1 MFMWTENIKEG
12 DRYDIPPYTYKFEID
27 TDENELLKVLED
39 VARGINMRFGG
50 NEFAKIY
57 GEMKTENGIANWK
70 LTTKDRMVAGFL
82 EIACE
87 ICKDRSDQN
96 RETQRHV
103 KGDPAG
109 EVTIEVKTD
118 GLDAALAT
126 AEKLVSSLEKAKK
139 LIDYLTDRTEPRDE

>member
-12 DRYDIPPYTYKFEID
+12 DRYNIPPYTYKFEID
-27 TDENELLKVLED
+27 TDEKELLED
-39 VARGINMRFGG
+39 LKHVVFGMAERFG

-57 GEMKTENGIANWK
+57 GEMKTENGIENWK

-96 RETQRHV
+96 RETKRHA
-103 KGDPAG
+103 KGNPAG
-109 EVTIEVKTD
+109 EVTIEVKTEGID
-118 GLDAALAT
+118 ET
-126 AEKLVSSLEKAKK
+126 LEKAKA
-139 LIDYLTDRTEPRDE
+139 LRRELEAARELADELDKRLNAFKH

>member
-12 DRYDIPPYTYKFEID
+12 SKFDIPPYTYKFEID
-27 TDENELLKVLED
+27 TDEKELLED
-39 VARGINMRFGG
+39 LKHVVFGMSERFG
-50 NEFAKIY
+50 NEFAEIY

-109 EVTIEVKTD
+109 EVTIEVKTE
-118 GLDAALAT
+118 GLDET
-126 AEKLVSSLEKAKK
+126 LEKAKA
-139 LIDYLTDRTEPRDE
+139 LRRELEAARELADELDKRLNAFKH

>member
-27 TDENELLKVLED
+27 TDEKELLED
-39 VARGINMRFGG
+39 LKHVVFGMAERFG
-50 NEFAKIY
+50 NEFARIY

-70 LTTKDRMVAGFL
+70 LTTNDRMVAGFL

-96 RETQRHV
+96 RETKRHA
-103 KGDPAG
+103 KGNPAG
-109 EVTIEVKTD
+109 EVTIEVKTEGID
-118 GLDAALAT
+118 ET
-126 AEKLVSSLEKAKK
+126 LEKAKA
-139 LIDYLTDRTEPRDE
+139 LRRELEAARELADELDKRLNAFKH

>member
-12 DRYDIPPYTYKFEID
+12 ARYDIPPYTYKFEID
-27 TDENELLKVLED
+27 TDEKELLED
-39 VARGINMRFGG
+39 LKHVVFGMAERFG

-57 GEMKTENGIANWK
+57 GEMKTENGITNWK

-109 EVTIEVKTD
+109 EVTIEVKTE
-118 GLDAALAT
+118 GLDET
-126 AEKLVSSLEKAKK
+126 LEKAKA
-139 LIDYLTDRTEPRDE
+139 LRRELEAARELADELDKHLNAFKH

>member
-12 DRYDIPPYTYKFEID
+12 SKFDIPPYTYKFEID
-27 TDENELLKVLED
+27 TDEKELLED
-39 VARGINMRFGG
+39 LKHVVFGMSERFG

-57 GEMKTENGIANWK
+57 GEMKTENGTTNWK

-109 EVTIEVKTD
+109 EVTIEVKTEGID
-118 GLDAALAT
+118 ET
-126 AEKLVSSLEKAKK
+126 LEKAKA
-139 LIDYLTDRTEPRDE
+139 LRRELEAARELADELDKRLNAFKH

>member
-1 MFMWTENIKEG
+1 MFMWTENIKDG
-12 DRYDIPPYTYKFEID
+12 GQYDIPPYTYKFEID
-27 TDENELLKVLED
+27 TDEKELLED
-39 VARGINMRFGG
+39 LKHVVFGMSERFG

-57 GEMKTENGIANWK
+57 GEMKTENGITNWK

-96 RETQRHV
+96 RETQRHA
-103 KGDPAG
+103 KGNPAG
-109 EVTIEVKTD
+109 EFTIEVKTE

-126 AEKLVSSLEKAKK
+126 AEKLVSSLEKAEK
-139 LIDYLTDRTEPRDE
+139 LIDYLIERTEPRNE

>member
-12 DRYDIPPYTYKFEID
+12 GQYDIPPYTYKFEID
-27 TDENELLKVLED
+27 TDEKELLED
-39 VARGINMRFGG
+39 LKHVVFGMAERFG

-96 RETQRHV
+96 RETKRHA
-103 KGDPAG
+103 KGNPAG
-109 EVTIEVKTD
+109 EVTIEVKTE

-139 LIDYLTDRTEPRDE
+139 LIDYLTDGTEPRDE

>member
-27 TDENELLKVLED
+27 TDEKELLED
-39 VARGINMRFGG
+39 LKHVVFGMAERFG

-57 GEMKTENGIANWK
+57 GEMKTENGITNWK

-87 ICKDRSDQN
+87 ICKDRSDKN
-96 RETQRHV
+96 RETKRQV
-103 KGDPAG
+103 KVYPAG
-109 EVTIEVKTD
+109 EFTVEVKAE
-118 GLDAALAT
+118 GLDET
-126 AEKLVSSLEKAKK
+126 MEKAKAMCRE
-139 LIDYLTDRTEPRDE
+139 LEAARELADELDKRLNAFKH

>member
-12 DRYDIPPYTYKFEID
+12 ARYDIPPYTYKFEID
-27 TDENELLKVLED
+27 TDEKELLED
-39 VARGINMRFGG
+39 LKHVVFGMSERFG

-96 RETQRHV
+96 RETKRHA
-103 KGDPAG
+103 KGNPAG
-109 EVTIEVKTD
+109 EVTIEVKTE
-118 GLDAALAT
+118 GLDEAREKVKALCCELEAAGELA
-126 AEKLVSSLEKAKK
+126 
-139 LIDYLTDRTEPRDE
+139 DELDKRLNAFKH

>member
-12 DRYDIPPYTYKFEID
+12 ARYDIPPYTYKFEID
-27 TDENELLKVLED
+27 TDEKELLED
-39 VARGINMRFGG
+39 LKHVVFGMSERFG

-109 EVTIEVKTD
+109 EVTIEVKTEGID
-118 GLDAALAT
+118 ET
-126 AEKLVSSLEKAKK
+126 LEKAKA
-139 LIDYLTDRTEPRDE
+139 LRRELEAARELADELDKRLNAFKH

>member
-12 DRYDIPPYTYKFEID
+12 SKFDIPPYTYKFEID
-27 TDENELLKVLED
+27 TDEKELLED
-39 VARGINMRFGG
+39 LKHVVFGMSERFG

-57 GEMKTENGIANWK
+57 GEMKTENGITNWK

-96 RETQRHV
+96 RETKRHA
-103 KGDPAG
+103 KGNPAG
-109 EVTIEVKTD
+109 EVTIEVKTEGID
-118 GLDAALAT
+118 ET
-126 AEKLVSSLEKAKK
+126 LEKAKA
-139 LIDYLTDRTEPRDE
+139 LRRELEAARELADELDKRLNAFKH

>member
-27 TDENELLKVLED
+27 TDEKELLED
-39 VARGINMRFGG
+39 LKHVVFGMAERFG

-57 GEMKTENGIANWK
+57 GEMKTENGIANWN

-96 RETQRHV
+96 RETQRPA
-103 KGDPAG
+103 KGGPAG
-109 EVTIEVKTD
+109 EVTVEVKAE
-118 GLDAALAT
+118 GLDET
-126 AEKLVSSLEKAKK
+126 REKAKA
-139 LIDYLTDRTEPRDE
+139 LRCELEAVRELADELDKRLNAFKH

>member
-12 DRYDIPPYTYKFEID
+12 ARYDIPPYTYKFEID
-27 TDENELLKVLED
+27 TDEKELLED
-39 VARGINMRFGG
+39 LKHVVFGMAERFG

-109 EVTIEVKTD
+109 EVTIEVKTE
-118 GLDAALAT
+118 GLDET
-126 AEKLVSSLEKAKK
+126 LEKAKA
-139 LIDYLTDRTEPRDE
+139 LRRELEAARELADELDKHLNAFKH

>member
-12 DRYDIPPYTYKFEID
+12 DRYNIPPYTYKFEID
-27 TDENELLKVLED
+27 TDEKELLED
-39 VARGINMRFGG
+39 LKHVVFGMAERFG

-70 LTTKDRMVAGFL
+70 LTTKDRKVAGFL

-109 EVTIEVKTD
+109 EVTIEVKTE
-118 GLDAALAT
+118 GLDET
-126 AEKLVSSLEKAKK
+126 LEKAKA
-139 LIDYLTDRTEPRDE
+139 LRRELEAARELADELDKHLNAFKH

>member
-12 DRYDIPPYTYKFEID
+12 DRYNIPPYTYKFEID
-27 TDENELLKVLED
+27 TDEKELLED
-39 VARGINMRFGG
+39 LKHVVFGMSERFG

-96 RETQRHV
+96 RETKRHA
-103 KGDPAG
+103 KGNPAG
-109 EVTIEVKTD
+109 EVTIEVKTEGID
-118 GLDAALAT
+118 ET
-126 AEKLVSSLEKAKK
+126 LEKAKA
-139 LIDYLTDRTEPRDE
+139 LRRELEAARELADELDKRLNAFKH

>member
-12 DRYDIPPYTYKFEID
+12 ARYDIPPYTYKFEID
-27 TDENELLKVLED
+27 TDEKELLED
-39 VARGINMRFGG
+39 LKHVVFGMAERFG

-103 KGDPAG
+103 KGNPAG
-109 EVTIEVKTD
+109 EVTIEVKTE
-118 GLDAALAT
+118 GLDET
-126 AEKLVSSLEKAKK
+126 LEKAKA
-139 LIDYLTDRTEPRDE
+139 LRRELEAARELADELDKHLNAFKH

>member
-12 DRYDIPPYTYKFEID
+12 ARYDIPPYTYKFEID
-27 TDENELLKVLED
+27 TDEKELLKDLKHVVFGMAE
-39 VARGINMRFGG
+39 RFG

-57 GEMKTENGIANWK
+57 GEMKTENGITNWK

-96 RETQRHV
+96 RETKRHA
-103 KGDPAG
+103 KGNPAG
-109 EVTIEVKTD
+109 EVTIEVKTEGID
-118 GLDAALAT
+118 ET
-126 AEKLVSSLEKAKK
+126 LEKAKA
-139 LIDYLTDRTEPRDE
+139 LRRELEAARELADELDKRLNAFKH

>member
-12 DRYDIPPYTYKFEID
+12 ARYDIPPYTYKFEID

-57 GEMKTENGIANWK
+57 GEMKTENGITNWK
-70 LTTKDRMVAGFL
+70 LTTKNRMVAGFL

-87 ICKDRSDQN
+87 ICKDRSYQN
-96 RETQRHV
+96 RETKRHD
-103 KGDPAG
+103 KSNPAG
-109 EVTIEVKTD
+109 EVTIEVKTEGID
-118 GLDAALAT
+118 ET
-126 AEKLVSSLEKAKK
+126 LEKAKA
-139 LIDYLTDRTEPRDE
+139 LRRELEAAREIADELDKRLNAFKD

>member
-12 DRYDIPPYTYKFEID
+12 DRYNIPPYTYKFEID
-27 TDENELLKVLED
+27 TDEKELLED
-39 VARGINMRFGG
+39 LKHVVFGMSERFG

-109 EVTIEVKTD
+109 EVTIEVKTE
-118 GLDAALAT
+118 GLDET
-126 AEKLVSSLEKAKK
+126 LEKAKA
-139 LIDYLTDRTEPRDE
+139 LRRELEAARELADELDKHLNAFKH

>member
-1 MFMWTENIKEG
+1 MFAWTENIKEG
-12 DRYDIPPYTYKFEID
+12 SNFDIPPYTYKFEID
-27 TDENELLKVLED
+27 TDEKELLED
-39 VARGINMRFGG
+39 LKHVVFGMSERFG

-57 GEMKTENGIANWK
+57 GEMKTENGITNWK

-96 RETQRHV
+96 RETKRHA

-109 EVTIEVKTD
+109 EGTIEVKTE
-118 GLDAALAT
+118 GLDET
-126 AEKLVSSLEKAKK
+126 MEKAKA
-139 LIDYLTDRTEPRDE
+139 LRRELEAARELADELDKRLNAFKH

>member
-12 DRYDIPPYTYKFEID
+12 SKFDIPPYTYKFEID
-27 TDENELLKVLED
+27 TDEKELLDDLKHVVFGMGE
-39 VARGINMRFGG
+39 RFG

-70 LTTKDRMVAGFL
+70 LTTKDSMVAGFL

-96 RETQRHV
+96 RETKRHA
-103 KGDPAG
+103 KGNPAG
-109 EVTIEVKTD
+109 EVTIEVKTE
-118 GLDAALAT
+118 GLDEALAT
-126 AEKLVSSLEKAKK
+126 AEKLDSSLEKAEK
-139 LIDYLTDRTEPRDE
+139 LIDYLIERTEPRDE

>member
-12 DRYDIPPYTYKFEID
+12 ARYDIPPYTYKFEID
-27 TDENELLKVLED
+27 TDEKELLED
-39 VARGINMRFGG
+39 LKHVVFGMSERFG

-57 GEMKTENGIANWK
+57 GEMKTENGITNWK

-96 RETQRHV
+96 RETQRHA
-103 KGDPAG
+103 KGNPAG
-109 EVTIEVKTD
+109 EVTIEVKTEGID
-118 GLDAALAT
+118 ET
-126 AEKLVSSLEKAKK
+126 LEKAKA
-139 LIDYLTDRTEPRDE
+139 LRRELEAARELADELDKRLNAFKH

>member
-27 TDENELLKVLED
+27 TDEKELLED
-39 VARGINMRFGG
+39 LKHVVFGMAERFG

-57 GEMKTENGIANWK
+57 GEMKTENGIMNWK

-96 RETQRHV
+96 RETKRHA
-103 KGDPAG
+103 KGNPAG
-109 EVTIEVKTD
+109 EVTIEVKTEGID
-118 GLDAALAT
+118 ET
-126 AEKLVSSLEKAKK
+126 LEKAKA
-139 LIDYLTDRTEPRDE
+139 LRRELEAARELADELDKRLNAFKH

>member
-27 TDENELLKVLED
+27 TDEKELLED
-39 VARGINMRFGG
+39 LKHVVFGMAERFG

-87 ICKDRSDQN
+87 ICKDHSDQN
-96 RETQRHV
+96 RESQRPA
-103 KGDPAG
+103 KGDAVG
-109 EVTIEVKTD
+109 EFTIEVKTE
-118 GLDAALAT
+118 GLDEAVKT
-126 AEKLVSSLEKAKK
+126 AEKLVSRLEKAKK
-139 LIDYLTDRTEPRDE
+139 LIDYLNDRIEPRDE

>member
-12 DRYDIPPYTYKFEID
+12 ARYDIPPYTYKFEID
-27 TDENELLKVLED
+27 TDEKELLED
-39 VARGINMRFGG
+39 LKHVVFGMSERFG

-82 EIACE
+82 EIVCE

-109 EVTIEVKTD
+109 EVTIEVKTE

>member
-12 DRYDIPPYTYKFEID
+12 ARYDIPPYTYKFEID
-27 TDENELLKVLED
+27 TDEKELLED
-39 VARGINMRFGG
+39 LKHVVFGMSERFG

-87 ICKDRSDQN
+87 ICKDHSDQN
-96 RETQRHV
+96 RETQRHA

-109 EVTIEVKTD
+109 EVTIEVKTE

>member
-12 DRYDIPPYTYKFEID
+12 SKFDIPPYTYKFEID
-27 TDENELLKVLED
+27 TDEKELLED
-39 VARGINMRFGG
+39 LKHVVFGMSERFG

-109 EVTIEVKTD
+109 EVTIEVKTE
-118 GLDAALAT
+118 GLDET
-126 AEKLVSSLEKAKK
+126 LEKAKA
-139 LIDYLTDRTEPRDE
+139 LRRELEAARELADELDKRLNAFKH

>member
-27 TDENELLKVLED
+27 TDEKELLED
-39 VARGINMRFGG
+39 LKHVVFGMAERFG

-109 EVTIEVKTD
+109 EVIVEVKTE
-118 GLDAALAT
+118 GLDET
-126 AEKLVSSLEKAKK
+126 LEKAKA
-139 LIDYLTDRTEPRDE
+139 LRRELEAARELADELDKRLNAFKH

>member
-27 TDENELLKVLED
+27 TDEKELLED
-39 VARGINMRFGG
+39 LKHVVFGMAERFG

-87 ICKDRSDQN
+87 ICKDHSDQN
-96 RETQRHV
+96 RETQRLA
-103 KGDPAG
+103 KGAAVD
-109 EVTIEVKTD
+109 EVTIEVKTE
-118 GLDAALAT
+118 GLDEAVKT
-126 AEKLVSSLEKAKK
+126 AEKLVSSLEKAEK
-139 LIDYLTDRTEPRDE
+139 LIDYLIERTEPRNE

>member
-27 TDENELLKVLED
+27 TDEKELLED
-39 VARGINMRFGG
+39 LKHVVFGMAERFG

-87 ICKDRSDQN
+87 ICKDHSDQN
-96 RETQRHV
+96 RETQRLA
-103 KGDPAG
+103 KGTAVG
-109 EVTIEVKTD
+109 EVTIEVKTA
-118 GLDAALAT
+118 GLDEAVKT
-126 AEKLVSSLEKAKK
+126 AEKLVSSLEKAKTLADLLEK
-139 LIDYLTDRTEPRDE
+139 GFEKRLD

>member
-12 DRYDIPPYTYKFEID
+12 DRYNIPPYTYKFEID
-27 TDENELLKVLED
+27 TDEKELLED
-39 VARGINMRFGG
+39 LKHVVFGMSERFG

-96 RETQRHV
+96 RETKRHA
-103 KGDPAG
+103 KGNPAG
-109 EVTIEVKTD
+109 EVTIEVKTE
-118 GLDAALAT
+118 GLDET
-126 AEKLVSSLEKAKK
+126 LEKAKA
-139 LIDYLTDRTEPRDE
+139 LRRELEAARELADELDKHLNAFKH